1 MYLGNSFCTN
11 SICDPS
17 RAVIMT
23 GKHSHKNG
31 FMNNDNL
38 FNWNQ
43 QTFPKLLRK
52 QGSSIRDLRE
62 VTPQGPAAG
71 I

>member
-1 MYLGNSFCTN
+1 
-11 SICDPS
+11 
-17 RAVIMT
+17 MT

-31 FMNNDNL
+31 FMNNGNS
-38 FNWNQ
+38 FNWNP

-52 QGSSIRDLRE
+52 QGSTIRDLRE
-62 VTPQGPAAG
+62 VTPQGPVAG